1 MFAMA
6 ATDQPAVTTAGARRA
21 VAFALVVVFIDVVG
35 FGLLI
40 PVIPKL
46 IEEVG
51 HVGLDGAAR
60 IGGWLFAVYSLM
72 QFIFAPAA
80 GALSDRFG
88 RRPLLLIAIAGLA
101 IDYAVQA
108 LAPTLFWLFAA
119 RLMSGVCGSSHVI
132 ASACI
137 ADVSSKDTRAKAFG
151 WMSAMFG
158 LGFVLG
164 PAIGGFLGEFGTRV
178 PFWCAA
184 ALCTVNLLFGIFGLP
199 ETLTHDKRRAFVPR
213 EANPLGVLAVFA
225 RFPGVLP
232 LAGVTGLFLF
242 GTSVYAAI
250 WPFWGMAKYGWSGT
264 TIGLTLAASGL
275 TVALMQAFATGPAVA
290 RWGERRMAM
299 VGLGCAAATCIGFG
313 LAPTTEVVVVVLI
326 INAVEGLAHPML
338 TALMSKA
345 VPEDTQGALQGG
357 LSALLSLAMLFGS
370 LFYTQVFGF
379 FLSDAAPVNSPDI
392 AFYIAAVLMV
402 LALATLSVIHARHA
416 HQAAKA

>member
-1 MFAMA
+1 MA
-6 ATDQPAVTTAGARRA
+6 AIDQPAVTDTGARRA
-21 VAFALVVVFIDVVG
+21 IAFALVVVFIDVVG

-60 IGGWLFAVYSLM
+60 FGGWLFAVYSLA
-72 QFIFAPAA
+72 QFVFAPVA

-88 RRPLLLIAIAGLA
+88 RRPLLLIAIGGLA
-101 IDYAVQA
+101 VDYVVQA
-108 LAPTLFWLFAA
+108 VAPTLMWLFVA
-119 RLMSGVCGSSHVI
+119 RLLSGVCGSSHVI

-137 ADVSSKDTRAKAFG
+137 ADVSSPETRAKAFG

-164 PAIGGFLGEFGTRV
+164 PAIGGLLGEFGTRV

-184 ALCTVNLLFGIFGLP
+184 ALCSVNFLFGLFALP
-199 ETLTHDKRRAFVPR
+199 ETLGRDRRRAFAWR

-225 RFPGVLP
+225 RFQGVLP
-232 LAGVTGLFLF
+232 LAGVTALFLF

-250 WPFWGMAKYGWSGT
+250 WPFWGMAKFDWSGT

-275 TVALMQAFATGPAVA
+275 AVALMQAFATGPAVA
-290 RWGERRMAM
+290 RWGERKMAM
-299 VGLGCAAATCIGFG
+299 LGLGCAAATCVAFG
-313 LAPTTEVVVVVLI
+313 LAQTTTVVVVVLI
-326 INAVEGLAHPML
+326 VNAVEGLAHPML

-379 FLSDAAPVNSPDI
+379 FLSEAAPVRSPDV

-402 LALATLSVIHARHA
+402 LALALLVAIEGRRSGRASPT
-416 HQAAKA
+416 